1 MKNELTTPQLTPAVQ
16 TLVETIRTEIE
27 AGKERAYLAM
37 EQEKRL
43 TYWNVG
49 KHIKEH
55 LLQNEGREDYATYVV
70 NQLSEELELARTLLY
85 DSVLFYEE
93 YPEIVH
99 ARGQLTW
106 THTPWNAKGCNR
118 C

>member
-1 MKNELTTPQLTPAVQ
+1 MKNELITPQLAPAVQ

-55 LLQNEGREDYATYVV
+55 LLQNEQRADYATYLVP
-70 NQLSEELELARTLLY
+70 QLSQELEI
-85 DSVLFYEE
+85 SPVGWGEE
-93 YPEIVH
+93 
-99 ARGQLTW
+99 
-106 THTPWNAKGCNR
+106 
-118 C
+118 

>member
-1 MKNELTTPQLTPAVQ
+1 MKTELTTTQLPPAIQSLAV
-16 TLVETIRTEIE
+16 TIRNEIE

-55 LLQNEGREDYATYVV
+55 LLKNRLVEHQINIILFT
-70 NQLSEELELARTLLY
+70 ELFIIRFGY
-85 DSVLFYEE
+85 DLGGFPNYSHN
-93 YPEIVH
+93 I
-99 ARGQLTW
+99 
-106 THTPWNAKGCNR
+106 
-118 C
+118 